1 MKKKLSYLLVFVMC
15 LFATTGEIMAE
26 TIEEARDKAAQAQAE
41 RDKALGELRDKQ
53 MTLNEIVE
61 QVNAVYNQ
69 QQQLEAEKASIQTT
83 INDLNV
89 QIKDTQDRINILK
102 DRAAASLSF
111 YQKVDDTNPLI
122 EQLFGNKGFGSESY
136 EEMVATNTIVDAGM
150 QAIDEAV
157 KLQAELTA
165 KQAELETKKVELDAK
180 IEEIAAKKAELEL
193 LQNKAASDA
202 AAAHDHYDSAAA
214 ASSAANKMQE
224 LMEQAGCKPGE
235 VYGVDCGQLQ
245 STGLLSRPISSGYVN
260 WEYEDP
266 QYTFGRHVGMDL
278 VYPTPGQSGPI
289 YSAGPGQVIQVISA
303 SANETLYKGGNQV
316 MIVHNVNGQQIVTSY
331 CHMSSV
337 NVSVGQYVDAST
349 QIGTMGATGNATGV
363 HLHFEVSVGLYGWGG
378 GYFVNPRSYVNFP
391 PKRVL
396 FYNR

>member
-1 MKKKLSYLLVFVMC
+1 MKKKLSYLLIFVMC

-89 QIKDTQDRINILK
+89 QIKQTQDRINILK

-122 EQLFGNKGFGSESY
+122 EQLFGNKGFGSEGY

-157 KLQAELTA
+157 RLQAELTA

-260 WEYEDP
+260 YEYMDP
-266 QYTFGRHVGMDL
+266 QYSGRHTGMDL

-303 SANETLYKGGNQV
+303 SANETLYYGGNQV

-331 CHMSSV
+331 CHMYSV
-337 NVSVGQYVDAST
+337 NVSPGQYVDANT
-349 QIGTMGATGNATGV
+349 QIGTMGDTGNAQGI
-363 HLHFEVSVGLYGWGG
+363 HLHFEVSVGLYGHNG
-378 GYFVNPRSYVNFP
+378 GYFVDPRSYVNFP
-391 PKRVL
+391 PKRVR

>member
-89 QIKDTQDRINILK
+89 QIKQTQDRINILK

-111 YQKVDDTNPLI
+111 YQKVDDTNPII

-157 KLQAELTA
+157 KLQAELTT

-266 QYTFGRHVGMDL
+266 LYTFGRHTGMDL

-289 YSAGPGQVIQVISA
+289 FSAGPGQVIQVLRDGS
-303 SANETLYKGGNQV
+303 NNYGGGNQV
-316 MIVHNVNGQQIVTSY
+316 LIVHNVNGQQIVTSY

-337 NVSVGQYVDAST
+337 NVSAGQYVDAST
-349 QIGTMGATGNATGV
+349 QIGMMGATGRADGV
-363 HLHFEVSVGLYGWGG
+363 HLHFEVSVGLYGWNG

-391 PKRVL
+391 PKRVF

>member
-15 LFATTGEIMAE
+15 LVATTGPIMAE

-61 QVNAVYNQ
+61 QVNAVYQQ

-89 QIKDTQDRINILK
+89 QIKDTQDRINLLK

-111 YQKVDDTNPLI
+111 YQKVDDTNPII

-157 KLQAELTA
+157 RLQAELTA

-180 IEEIAAKKAELEL
+180 IEEITAKKAELEL

-202 AAAHDHYDSAAA
+202 AAAHSEYDAAAA
-214 ASSAANKMQE
+214 ASNAASKMEE

-245 STGLLSRPISSGYVN
+245 STGLLSRPISSGFVN
-260 WEYEDP
+260 YEYNDP
-266 QYTFGRHVGMDL
+266 QYSGRHTGMDL
-278 VYPTPGQSGPI
+278 VYPTAGQSGPI
-289 YSAGPGQVIQVISA
+289 YSAGTGQVIQVLREGSN
-303 SANETLYKGGNQV
+303 SYDGGNQV
-316 MIVHNVNGQQIVTSY
+316 LIVHNVNGQQIVTSY
-331 CHMSSV
+331 CHMY
-337 NVSVGQYVDAST
+337 NVYVSPGQYVDAST
-349 QIGTMGATGNATGV
+349 QIGTMGDTGNAQGV

-391 PKRVL
+391 PKRVY
-396 FYNR
+396 FYSR

>member
-89 QIKDTQDRINILK
+89 QIKQTQDRINILK

-150 QAIDEAV
+150 QAIEEAV
-157 KLQAELTA
+157 RLQAELTA

-202 AAAHDHYDSAAA
+202 AAAHDYYDSAAA

-260 WEYEDP
+260 YEYMDP
-266 QYTFGRHVGMDL
+266 LYSGEHTGMDL

-289 YSAGPGQVIQVISA
+289 FSAGPGQVIQVISA
-303 SANETLYKGGNQV
+303 SANIGLYEGGNQV
-316 MIVHNVNGQQIVTSY
+316 LIVHNVNGQQIVTSY

-349 QIGTMGATGNATGV
+349 QIGTMGATGNAQGV
-363 HLHFEVSVGLYGWGG
+363 HLHFEVSVGLYGWNG

-391 PKRVL
+391 PKRVK

>member
-89 QIKDTQDRINILK
+89 QIQQTQDRINILK

-122 EQLFGNKGFGSESY
+122 EQLFGNKGFGSEGY

-150 QAIDEAV
+150 QAIDETV
-157 KLQAELTA
+157 RLQAELTT

-180 IEEIAAKKAELEL
+180 IEEIEAKKAELEL

-260 WEYEDP
+260 WEYMDP
-266 QYTFGRHVGMDL
+266 GYSGEHTGMDL

-289 YSAGPGQVIQVISA
+289 YSAGPGQVIQVISE
-303 SANETLYKGGNQV
+303 SANNHLYYGGNQV
-316 MIVHNVNGQQIVTSY
+316 LIVHNVNGQQIVTSY

-337 NVSVGQYVDAST
+337 NVSAGQYVDAST
-349 QIGTMGATGNATGV
+349 QIGTMGATGNAQGV
-363 HLHFEVSVGLYGWGG
+363 HLHFEVSVGLYGWKG

-391 PKRVL
+391 PKRVY
-396 FYNR
+396 FNGR

>member
-89 QIKDTQDRINILK
+89 QIQQTQDRINILK

-122 EQLFGNKGFGSESY
+122 EQLFGNKGFGSEGY

-157 KLQAELTA
+157 KLQAELTT

-202 AAAHDHYDSAAA
+202 AAAHADYDAAAA

-260 WEYEDP
+260 YEYMDP
-266 QYTFGRHVGMDL
+266 QYSGRHTGMDL

-289 YSAGPGQVIQVISA
+289 YSAGPGQVIQVLRDGSN
-303 SANETLYKGGNQV
+303 SYDGGNQV
-316 MIVHNVNGQQIVTSY
+316 LIVHNVNGQQIVTSY
-331 CHMSSV
+331 CHMY
-337 NVSVGQYVDAST
+337 NVYVSPGQYVDAST
-349 QIGTMGATGNATGV
+349 QIGTMGDTGNATGV
-363 HLHFEVSVGLYGWGG
+363 HLHFEVSVGLYGWNG

-391 PKRVL
+391 PKRVY
-396 FYNR
+396 FNNR